1 MSAFHGCTMHI
12 IHAIMFAQNILSRSY
27 PCLLHHPHA
36 TACFPP
42 QAGEAV
48 PGSLLPS
55 EEADWDSRRLLSA
68 LEQSLVV
75 SGLLPAVDLR
85 AAMQQAQAVLFEATQ
100 QQHLEGE
107 EAVTAGEGGAR
118 PAPLARE
125 GSSSMSAPQVGVSA
139 SPGSPG
145 GQVAPG
151 RGTEEDS
158 AAGQGGK
165 VSLQQLLDL
174 NDLALMVDMAQ
185 VRGRGGAD
193 DHRQVRGRGGPLP
206 AGERRGRHR

>member
-1 MSAFHGCTMHI
+1 M
-12 IHAIMFAQNILSRSY
+12 
-27 PCLLHHPHA
+27 
-36 TACFPP
+36 
-42 QAGEAV
+42 
-48 PGSLLPS
+48 
-55 EEADWDSRRLLSA
+55 
-68 LEQSLVV
+68 V

-125 GSSSMSAPQVGVSA
+125 GSSSMSAPQIGLSA

-165 VSLQQLLDL
+165 AVSLQQLLDL

-185 VRGRGGAD
+185 VRGRGG
-193 DHRQVRGRGGPLP
+193 
-206 AGERRGRHR
+206 